1 MQAMTATLASMP
13 TKPTQGDDDDMAAF
27 EGGIADTGTPV
38 TASLADARSR
48 VTMTTWPHSKGASP
62 IPARRSPPVWPM
74 HVPSASVSWSSSR
87 PAMPMPAGTCQD
99 RALYERA
106 HRAAKA
112 LEATYTVAGWRQGD
126 GQLWMPNLLVR
137 VREPVRTAR
146 CTNAH
151 TGLPR
156 RSKPRIRSPAGVKVM
171 DNCGCRT
178 CSCVCATR

>member
-1 MQAMTATLASMP
+1 MTATLASMP
-13 TKPTQGDDDDMAAF
+13 TKSRVTMTTWPHSKGASP
-27 EGGIADTGTPV
+27 ADTGTPV
-38 TASLADARSR
+38 TASLADARSKRFR
-48 VTMTTWPHSKGASP
+48 VLVLKQAGHADAGTCQDRALYERAHR

-87 PAMPMPAGTCQD
+87 PAMPMLAPARTARCTN
-99 RALYERA
+99 A
-106 HRAAKA
+106 HTGPPSKA

-137 VREPVRTAR
+137 VRDA
-146 CTNAH
+146 
-151 TGLPR
+151 